1 MLKRLFTKKRL
12 KIFIPILILL
22 AVIGLFVTTDTTPA
36 ISVKDLSGEKI
47 TTSSKKYKLEFNIE
61 NYIMGWDVKVFM
73 NNKEVEPVYGASK
86 NYFTQLELQPGDNGI
101 KIYVVDHE
109 ESAKTFTIRLKQDEP
124 EAQLSSETPAES
136 ETPKTET
143 PSQTPARDDSIFEA
157 EITCQEYAES
167 YFGAKDINIHHDQS
181 SIKRKNPDGSI
192 LIKVNIAD
200 SQGLLRPEKPLGT
213 MECTTTVDG
222 MRVTKFLVY

>member
-1 MLKRLFTKKRL
+1 M

-36 ISVKDLSGEKI
+36 ISVKGMSSEKI
-47 TTSSKKYKLEFNIE
+47 TTSSEKHKLEFNIE

-73 NNKEVEPVYGASK
+73 NDKEVEPVYGASK
-86 NYFTQLELQPGDNGI
+86 NFSTELELQPGDNSI
-101 KIYVVDHE
+101 KIYVVGYE
-109 ESAKTFTIRLKQDEP
+109 ESAKTFTIHLKQEEP
-124 EAQLSSETPAES
+124 VAQPTPETPAEP
-136 ETPKTET
+136 ETPTTET

-157 EITCQEYAES
+157 EITCQEYAEQ
-167 YFGAKDINIHHDQS
+167 YFGVKDINISYDQS

-200 SQGLLRPEKPLGT
+200 SQGLFRPAKPLGV
-213 MECTTTVDG
+213 MECTTSGDG
-222 MRVTKFLVY
+222 MRVQQFVSY